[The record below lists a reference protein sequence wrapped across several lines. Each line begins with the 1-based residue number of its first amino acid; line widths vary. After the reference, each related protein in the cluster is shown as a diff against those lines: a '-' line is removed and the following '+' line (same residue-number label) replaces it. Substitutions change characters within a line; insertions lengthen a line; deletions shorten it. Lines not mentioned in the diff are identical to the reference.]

1 MSAPLDGRPHN
12 EGSRVDRIPF
22 ERLDHQADQKPY
34 WQADRDRDTHSF
46 AGIAEN
52 LVACWRTRPATS
64 PMPVPRM
71 ALATARLR
79 ALCWTPRTSS
89 PTSGATG
96 VQPLAARTHP
106 LGWRSTDPATGFGH
120 GQTNQQRWSS
130 AEISCHPTMISNP
143 MSTTSSPSPTPTEVG
158 SVVSPSGVVTVTVG
172 RPLQALLQ
180 SSEHPCHGAFSYLTK
195 SKTPTQ
201 QGSQRPYPPRPH
213 RVPQS

>member
-1 MSAPLDGRPHN
+1 
-12 EGSRVDRIPF
+12 
-22 ERLDHQADQKPY
+22 
-34 WQADRDRDTHSF
+34 
-46 AGIAEN
+46 
-52 LVACWRTRPATS
+52 
-64 PMPVPRM
+64 MPVPRM
-71 ALATARLR
+71 APATARLR

-158 SVVSPSGVVTVTVG
+158 SVVSPSRVVTVTVG

-201 QGSQRPYPPRPH
+201 QGSQRPHPPRPH